1 MSAHITS
8 FVILC
13 RPQMRFVARDAVAA
27 LPGVEIHHCGEDGK
41 IVAVAEGGD
50 EFHIGDA
57 LVKMQ
62 NAPGVVAANMV
73 YHGID
78 ENGREERGGR
88 DAQ

>member
-13 RPQMRFVARDAVAA
+13 RPQMRHRARDAIAE
-27 LPGVEIHHCGEDGK
+27 LPGVEIYHCGDDGK
-41 IVAVAEGGD
+41 IVAVAEGGN

-57 LVKMQ
+57 LVRMQ
-62 NAPGVVAANMV
+62 NAPGVVAANMA

-78 ENGREERGGR
+78 ESDGA
-88 DAQ
+88 DD